1 MLDQAETPLHLM
13 SLFMDEKFPEIHYEN
28 LIANVRNKKRLEL
41 IFDQYQPDVVFHGAA
56 YKHVPMME
64 ANPIEALDVN
74 FVGTKNL
81 VDLALKNKVDRFV
94 FISTDKAVN
103 PTNIMGASK
112 RSAEIYVQSIAT
124 LGTTKTRFIT
134 TRFGNVLGSNGSV
147 IPHFEKQIREFG
159 PITVTHPDITRY
171 FMTINEACQLVLEA
185 GAMGYGGEIYV
196 FDMGKPIKIV
206 DLAKQ
211 MIRLSSFIPDEDIKI
226 VYTGLRPGEK
236 LYEELLTDKENTK
249 ATHHQKILIAMAS
262 FGFDKSNLILL
273 ENLANQIAN
282 NDEVKSIEVLKRLV
296 PEFIPLTEEQRQKYA
311 V

>member
-1 MLDQAETPLHLM
+1 MLDQAETPLHEM
-13 SLFMDEKFPEIHYEN
+13 SLELESKHPNLHFEKI
-28 LIANVRNKKRLEL
+28 IANVSNLKRLQN
-41 IFDQYQPDVVFHGAA
+41 IFEVHQPEIVFHGAA

-94 FISTDKAVN
+94 FVSTDKAVN

-112 RSAEIYVQSIAT
+112 RSAEIYVQSIT
-124 LGTTKTRFIT
+124 RLETTKTRFIT

-147 IPHFEKQIREFG
+147 IPHFKKQIEEFG

-171 FMTINEACQLVLEA
+171 FMTIDEACQLVLEA
-185 GAMGYGGEIYV
+185 GGMGFGGEIYV
-196 FDMGKPIKIV
+196 FDMGKPVKIV

-211 MIRLSSFIPDEDIKI
+211 MIRLSGFVPDEDIKI

-236 LYEELLTDKENTK
+236 LYEELLADKENTK
-249 ATHHQKILIAMAS
+249 ATHHQKILIAKAS
-262 FGFDKSNLILL
+262 FAFDKSKLILL
-273 ENLANQIAN
+273 ENLVNQIAN
-282 NDEVKSIEVLKRLV
+282 NDEVKSIEVLKKLV
-296 PEFIPLTEEQRQKYA
+296 PEFIPLTEEQRQKNA